1 MSGARQT
8 NRDLD
13 ELIDEIT
20 VDCYDEDEQLQGFE
34 NAFDEDA
41 SFPVSG
47 TVVGERVDIVHIGH
61 GNGRREL
68 TATCRRAG
76 RRYEVA
82 LLDIADIKADP
93 QTARLVAAYRRWIR
107 A

>member
-1 MSGARQT
+1 MSGRRQT

-34 NAFDEDA
+34 TALDEDA

-47 TVVGERVDIVHIGH
+47 TVVGERPHRRLPTLDQSLT
-61 GNGRREL
+61 GN
-68 TATCRRAG
+68 
-76 RRYEVA
+76 
-82 LLDIADIKADP
+82 P
-93 QTARLVAAYRRWIR
+93 S
-107 A
+107 